1 MDIENNSNNS
11 NIELIRSHVDTI
23 IMSSLLHHD
32 KYGLEILNEISEK
45 SNGLYSLKQPT
56 LYSCLKRLEK
66 NGYITSYKGDTSNGA
81 QRVYYKLLDLGRKFV
96 EADQYQWEFSRTV
109 INSLLSDKA
118 FDPNTQQPPFDPS
131 EFRPLTR
138 RQPRETTKTES
149 EPEIRYVY
157 VDRPVYIPAEGA
169 ATTEQPTTTAQDT
182 APVETSPITSTYED
196 AVVAPDDDTQYE
208 EEYVASDYTTGDGSM
223 DSFDTQP
230 QPKRTSLQDLYPE
243 DNTDSEDSH
252 VEYYRSGVSRN
263 PESAHAV
270 AYQER
275 VFSEDFA
282 PVPPPVSSVTVH
294 DVASEETSAPTYS
307 EQKSESYSANQA
319 FDAVAP
325 SHPTSVAE
333 PSHTFKNATE
343 SEAYIQ
349 QSFFSQPHHM
359 MQVTPPHKPSS
370 EPAYYTEP
378 TERPKQPSTTHTSAE
393 QIQSNY
399 ISSFDAI
406 YASEQAQ
413 TLPQTT
419 DTQEEHFDYLTIN
432 EMKVKFA
439 SEGYCVK
446 PYIKKDTTAFYS
458 GKYFL
463 CSKLLFQSAWIFYI
477 FFALQLVLTHLLA
490 HKTYSIANSWLAFGL
505 ILPLLYPL
513 TCTALYVKSPK
524 RKKQAHF
531 QARTALIN
539 SLIVMI
545 NCVVIILLVGYFGF
559 HADFTVPSTTIM
571 PIVVPIL
578 YLLNIP
584 IDIGIYATM
593 YHSKRYHIQ

>member
-1 MDIENNSNNS
+1 M
-11 NIELIRSHVDTI
+11 
-23 IMSSLLHHD
+23 
-32 KYGLEILNEISEK
+32 KK
-45 SNGLYSLKQPT
+45 PT

-157 VDRPVYIPAEGA
+157 VDRPVYIPADGVS
-169 ATTEQPTTTAQDT
+169 TTEPTNNTAQ
-182 APVETSPITSTYED
+182 ETSPIVASATTPAYED
-196 AVVAPDDDTQYE
+196 SAHASEDDTQYE
-208 EEYVASDYTTGDGSM
+208 EEDVASDYESVDDSM
-223 DSFDTQP
+223 SSYNTQT

-243 DNTDSEDSH
+243 DEADSEDDSH

-282 PVPPPVSSVTVH
+282 PVPPPVSPITVH
-294 DVASEETSAPTYS
+294 DVASEEPSAPVYS
-307 EQKSESYSANQA
+307 EPKSEPYSVNQTSYTTEQSYSSKAA
-319 FDAVAP
+319 DT
-325 SHPTSVAE
+325 SHMTKNAAE
-333 PSHTFKNATE
+333 P
-343 SEAYIQ
+343 EAYIQ
-349 QSFFSQPHHM
+349 QSFFSQPHNM
-359 MQVTPPHKPSS
+359 MQVTPPRKADN
-370 EPAYYTEP
+370 EPVYDTEP
-378 TERPKQPSTTHTSAE
+378 TERPKQPNFAHTSAE

-413 TLPQTT
+413 TMPQTT

-477 FFALQLVLTHLLA
+477 FFVLQLVLTHLLA
-490 HKTYSIANSWLAFGL
+490 HKTYGIANSWLVFGL

-524 RKKQAHF
+524 KKKQAHF

-539 SLIVMI
+539 SLIVII
-545 NCVVIILLVGYFGF
+545 NCVVVILLVGYFGF

-571 PIVVPIL
+571 PIVVPII